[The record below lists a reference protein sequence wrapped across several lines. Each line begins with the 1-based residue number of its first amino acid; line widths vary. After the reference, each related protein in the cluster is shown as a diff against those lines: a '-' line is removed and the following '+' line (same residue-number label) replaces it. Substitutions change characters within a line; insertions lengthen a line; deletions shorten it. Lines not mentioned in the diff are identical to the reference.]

1 MSIDYNQEMT
11 AINAELQNQRPQIEP
26 VSAHYYTFSDADS
39 RLVAS
44 LTVLLDSELRA
55 QRAELMF
62 YENPPVQAQSAVT
75 RQAKNIV
82 TRNYAGSG
90 DTTEIR
96 IMESR
101 GQGATQV
108 QHSGLPLY
116 KKENSYR
123 LWPIATAIAIIFIVV
138 VLVLLMS
145 VLARNPE
152 NAEVAQALTPAATA
166 TVTPTV
172 VAGAPPG
179 STEMQSSDGQTYLAQ
194 TNGLPP
200 SINADARLAPGDNA
214 RIRPG
219 LAAYLRSDPGPTAG
233 QELVIMQDGQ
243 VGRIVGGPV
252 WLPGETDTIV
262 WWFLELEE
270 SGIQDWASANTS
282 QIMVLEEAR

>member
-1 MSIDYNQEMT
+1 MSIDYQQEMNT
-11 AINAELQNQRPQIEP
+11 INAEVQNQRPQIEHWD
-26 VSAHYYTFSDADS
+26 AHYYPFPDTDG

-55 QRAELMF
+55 LRAELIF
-62 YENPPVQAQSAVT
+62 HENPPVQAQSAVS

-82 TRNYAGSG
+82 ARNYAGSG
-90 DTTEIR
+90 AATELR

-116 KKENSYR
+116 TKENSYR

-138 VLVLLMS
+138 VVVVLMS
-145 VLARNPE
+145 VLARNPD
-152 NAEVAQALTPAATA
+152 NMEVAQPPTPVATA
-166 TVTPTV
+166 TPTA

-179 STEMQSSDGQTYLAQ
+179 STEMQSSDGQNYTAQ

-219 LAAYLRSDPGPTAG
+219 LAAYLRSEPGPTAG
-233 QELVIMQDGQ
+233 EELVIMQNGQ

-262 WWFLELEE
+262 WWFLELED
-270 SGIQDWASANTS
+270 GGVKGWASANTS